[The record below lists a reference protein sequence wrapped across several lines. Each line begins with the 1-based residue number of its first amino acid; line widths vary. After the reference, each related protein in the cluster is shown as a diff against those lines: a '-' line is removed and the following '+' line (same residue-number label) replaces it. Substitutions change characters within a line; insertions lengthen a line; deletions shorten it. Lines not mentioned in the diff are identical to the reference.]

1 MNRST
6 FTVRTNT
13 KIGRKIDVDVKVNY
27 VYEKVNNRPAL
38 AGDRNN
44 VGKNLSSLPSTY
56 DLYLL
61 RDNYKDEEGKY
72 YNWNGDVNRVNPY
85 WTINEMSNTSK
96 KNRLISSASISYK
109 ITDKL
114 KFKLSGGADI
124 TNFSFEDFAPIST
137 PSHESGYLKTQTNS
151 NRTLNADAVLTYSTN
166 LGKNMSLVGTAGLN
180 LYRVDNFQTSITGKD
195 MAEPDIKKIN
205 SFSDKTIVE
214 SPYQKQI
221 NSAYAMVNLGYKN
234 FAYLDV
240 TVRADNTSTLI
251 NNTYVYP
258 SVSGSFIFSELLPS
272 SVSKILSFGKVRASW
287 AEVGNDTSPYQMTL
301 NYGLYPHPVGGV
313 SSGQISNSTVPNR
326 DLKPTRTRSWEVG
339 TELYF
344 LNKRIVLDFTYYSQT
359 SRDQIRHVN
368 TSIST
373 GYSTALLNSGVLTNK
388 GIEIKLN
395 TIPVKTKNWQWDLGF
410 NFARNSNK
418 VHSLGESQMYEVEN
432 AEWVGATGVRVMAV
446 VGEELG
452 TIMGKDYKRNEN
464 GQIIVDPTTGIPSVS
479 DNYTALGNA
488 HWKFTGGM
496 YTNVRFKN
504 WNLSAIFDIKVG
516 ADLYTSTMRG
526 TYSSGRSKK
535 TLKGRDGWYQ
545 SEEGRLAAGLE
556 TAAWNP
562 TGGYLVDGVVQV
574 KNDDGTISWAPNTRY
589 CNPESYWNFISN
601 NIPQFFVLDNS
612 YIKIREMTL
621 SYSFPRRMIGKAL
634 DGLTLSFVARN
645 PLIIFKNVP
654 NIDPDSNYNNGN
666 GKGIEY
672 GSLPSRRSFGFN
684 INLKF

>member
-1 MNRST
+1 M
-6 FTVRTNT
+6 
-13 KIGRKIDVDVKVNY
+13 
-27 VYEKVNNRPAL
+27 
-38 AGDRNN
+38 
-44 VGKNLSSLPSTY
+44 
-56 DLYLL
+56 
-61 RDNYKDEEGKY
+61 
-72 YNWNGDVNRVNPY
+72 
-85 WTINEMSNTSK
+85 
-96 KNRLISSASISYK
+96 
-109 ITDKL
+109 
-114 KFKLSGGADI
+114 
-124 TNFSFEDFAPIST
+124 
-137 PSHESGYLKTQTNS
+137 
-151 NRTLNADAVLTYSTN
+151 
-166 LGKNMSLVGTAGLN
+166 
-180 LYRVDNFQTSITGKD
+180 
-195 MAEPDIKKIN
+195 
-205 SFSDKTIVE
+205 
-214 SPYQKQI
+214 
-221 NSAYAMVNLGYKN
+221 
-234 FAYLDV
+234 
-240 TVRADNTSTLI
+240 
-251 NNTYVYP
+251 
-258 SVSGSFIFSELLPS
+258 
-272 SVSKILSFGKVRASW
+272 RASW
-287 AEVGNDTSPYQMTL
+287 AEVGNDTSPYQMSL
-301 NYGLYPHPVGGV
+301 NYALYPHPVGGV

-432 AEWVGATGVRVMAV
+432 AEWVGAAGVRVMAV

-464 GQIIVDPTTGIPSVS
+464 GDIIVDPTTGIPSVS

-574 KNDDGTISWAPNTRY
+574 KNDDGTDQLGAQYPLLQPGKLLELHLQQHSPVLRAGQLLRQDPRNDAQLQLPAEDDRKGAGRTDPVVRSPKPADHLQERSEHRPRLQLQQRQRKR
-589 CNPESYWNFISN
+589 NRVRLAALA
-601 NIPQFFVLDNS
+601 PQFR
-612 YIKIREMTL
+612 IQH
-621 SYSFPRRMIGKAL
+621 
-634 DGLTLSFVARN
+634 
-645 PLIIFKNVP
+645 
-654 NIDPDSNYNNGN
+654 
-666 GKGIEY
+666 
-672 GSLPSRRSFGFN
+672 
-684 INLKF
+684 

>member
-1 MNRST
+1 M
-6 FTVRTNT
+6 
-13 KIGRKIDVDVKVNY
+13 
-27 VYEKVNNRPAL
+27 
-38 AGDRNN
+38 
-44 VGKNLSSLPSTY
+44 
-56 DLYLL
+56 
-61 RDNYKDEEGKY
+61 
-72 YNWNGDVNRVNPY
+72 
-85 WTINEMSNTSK
+85 
-96 KNRLISSASISYK
+96 
-109 ITDKL
+109 
-114 KFKLSGGADI
+114 
-124 TNFSFEDFAPIST
+124 
-137 PSHESGYLKTQTNS
+137 
-151 NRTLNADAVLTYSTN
+151 
-166 LGKNMSLVGTAGLN
+166 
-180 LYRVDNFQTSITGKD
+180 
-195 MAEPDIKKIN
+195 
-205 SFSDKTIVE
+205 
-214 SPYQKQI
+214 
-221 NSAYAMVNLGYKN
+221 
-234 FAYLDV
+234 
-240 TVRADNTSTLI
+240 
-251 NNTYVYP
+251 YP

-287 AEVGNDTSPYQMTL
+287 AEVGNDTSPYQMSL
-301 NYGLYPHPVGGV
+301 NYALYPHPVGGV

-432 AEWVGATGVRVMAV
+432 AEWVGAAGVRVMAV

-464 GQIIVDPTTGIPSVS
+464 GDIIVDPTTGIPSVS

-612 YIKIREMTL
+612 YVKIREMTL